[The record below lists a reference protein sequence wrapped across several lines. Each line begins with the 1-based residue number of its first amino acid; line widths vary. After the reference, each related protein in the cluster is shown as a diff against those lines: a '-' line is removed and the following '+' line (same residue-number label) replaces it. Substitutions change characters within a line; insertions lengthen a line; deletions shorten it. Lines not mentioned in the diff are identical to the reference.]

1 MSIDLGT
8 PQLSAE
14 LVGRELDLM
23 GVQGR
28 LQDPTV
34 RLATLTGPAG
44 VGKSRLAAEAAR
56 ALADGFPGGIRSVD
70 LPACASPEAA
80 VEAVA
85 GAVAAGLA
93 DAAAADAANA
103 ADFADFADFAD
114 ADGAGGPA
122 RFLLILDG
130 IEHLTGVLAPAV
142 AEHLARHAA
151 LTVLATGQQAL
162 RIYGERVVPVAPLP
176 PPGPLAEPEVA
187 DVQDNPAVQLFTRR
201 AHEVNPEFTLTA
213 ENVEAVVAI
222 CNLLEGVPLVME
234 LAAWR
239 LRLFPLRELHAWLV
253 RGGDSHLSGPVDAP
267 ARQRSV
273 LAMAEWSCRGLSDR
287 QRTLL
292 GHLAVFEGG
301 ATLATAEKVTPL
313 APGESAEAIE
323 ALLDRNLLSLTE
335 QPRADSRLTMSRT
348 IRTYGLALL
357 ADSDGERSARRAHAR
372 HYQGLLHTLDAR
384 FNGSEQ
390 RRWLRA
396 AAVEHGNVL
405 AALAHLQEEGD
416 LRGRAALVAASLR
429 PWLVRGELK
438 EGLRWFDTTAQALHE
453 EQNAQGAPGANGAHG
468 GPNGQGVP
476 QDEELL
482 RLRARLHDGAGCLA
496 AALGDHDGA
505 SHRHR
510 RAVALYKQLRDPR
523 QGARA
528 SARMGLA
535 YFHCGDRAVG
545 QSLLSAARA
554 TLEAQGDTAGSA
566 EAATALAEALAAGPA
581 EEVRALLDR
590 AVRIH
595 RQNGEVRDLARTLL
609 VSARAALR
617 ENDEETA
624 QSALRESLR
633 LFDSI
638 DERTELPAALEEF
651 ALLIQSAAGQPQRA
665 TRLFAAAESLRRRTG
680 TKVPDEHWNRVQ
692 EAVTGLRRQLGWT
705 VFATAWV
712 EGLRLRPEAMAG
724 EALAAVGPGRAEDRS
739 EAAVLTP
746 RQLQVALLVAEGLTN
761 RQIAGQLNIAEW
773 TVVNHVRHVMRK
785 LGCNSRV
792 QVAWA
797 VGRRN

>member
-1 MSIDLGT
+1 MSNDLGT
-8 PQLSAE
+8 SPLSAE

-23 GVQGR
+23 GIQGR
-28 LQDPTV
+28 LQDPAI

-44 VGKSRLAAEAAR
+44 TGKSRLAAEAAR
-56 ALADGFPGGIRSVD
+56 ALAGEFPGGIRSVD
-70 LPACASPEAA
+70 LPACASPDAA
-80 VEAVA
+80 LEAVA
-85 GAVAAGLA
+85 GAVAAG
-93 DAAAADAANA
+93 AAAAAVAPA
-103 ADFADFADFAD
+103 QARSG
-114 ADGAGGPA
+114 DGTAPG

-130 IEHLTGVLAPAV
+130 TEHLTGRLAPAV
-142 AEHLARHAA
+142 AQHLSAHAS

-176 PPGPLAEPEVA
+176 PPGPLLEPEVA

-222 CNLLEGVPLVME
+222 CNLLEGVPLVLE

-273 LAMAEWSCRGLSDR
+273 LAMAEWSCRGLSDQ

-292 GHLAVFEGG
+292 GYLSVFERG

-313 APGESAEAIE
+313 APGETAEAIE
-323 ALLDRNLLSLTE
+323 ALLDRNLLSMTE
-335 QPRADSRLTMSRT
+335 HPRAESRLTMSRT

-357 ADSDGERSARRAHAR
+357 AESGEERSARQAHAR
-372 HYQGLLHTLDAR
+372 HYRGLLHTLDGR
-384 FNGSEQ
+384 FSGSEQ
-390 RRWLRA
+390 VRWLRTA
-396 AAVEHGNVL
+396 AAEHENVL

-438 EGLRWFDTTAQALHE
+438 EGLRWFDTTAQALQE
-453 EQNAQGAPGANGAHG
+453 EQNAQGAPAGATGHHAGAD
-468 GPNGQGVP
+468 GPL
-476 QDEELL
+476 DEELL
-482 RLRARLHDGAGCLA
+482 RMRARLHDGAGCLA

-535 YFHCGDRAVG
+535 YYHCGDRAVG

-554 TLEAQGDTAGSA
+554 GLEAQGDTAGSA
-566 EAATALAEALAAGPA
+566 EAATGLAEALAAGPA

-595 RQNGEVRDLARTLL
+595 RQSGEVRDLARTLL
-609 VSARAALR
+609 AVARSALR
-617 ENDEETA
+617 EGDEDAA

-651 ALLIQSAAGQPQRA
+651 ALLIQSSAGQPQRA
-665 TRLFAAAESLRRRTG
+665 TRLFAAAEALRRRTG
-680 TKVPDEHWNRVQ
+680 AKVPDDHWNRVQ

-712 EGLRLRPEAMAG
+712 EGLRLRPRSMAG
-724 EALAAVGPGRAEDRS
+724 EALAAVGPGRAEDRG

-761 RQIAGQLNIAEW
+761 RQIAGRLGIAEW

>member
-1 MSIDLGT
+1 MSTDLGT
-8 PQLSAE
+8 PLLSAE

-23 GVQGR
+23 GIQGR
-28 LQDPTV
+28 LQDPAI
-34 RLATLTGPAG
+34 RLTTLTGPAG

-56 ALADGFPGGIRSVD
+56 RLAHEFPGGIRTVD
-70 LPACASPEAA
+70 LPACASPDAA
-80 VEAVA
+80 VDAVA
-85 GAVAAGLA
+85 DAVGRALPAGPS
-93 DAAAADAANA
+93 
-103 ADFADFADFAD
+103 
-114 ADGAGGPA
+114 AG
-122 RFLLILDG
+122 RILLLLDG
-130 IEHLTGVLAPAV
+130 VEHLTARLGPTI
-142 AEHLARHAA
+142 AEILSEHAS

-176 PPGPLAEPEVA
+176 PPGPFPEAEVA
-187 DVQDNPAVQLFTRR
+187 DVQENPAVQLFTRR

-222 CNLLEGVPLVME
+222 CNLLEGVPLVLE

-273 LAMAEWSCRGLSDR
+273 LAMAEWSCRGLTDQ

-292 GHLAVFEGG
+292 GRLAVFERG
-301 ATLATAEKVTPL
+301 APLATAEKVTPL
-313 APGESAEAIE
+313 APGETAEAIE

-357 ADSDGERSARRAHAR
+357 VETGDDRPARQAHAR
-372 HYQGLLHTLDAR
+372 HYRKLLHTLDGR

-390 RRWLRA
+390 RHWLRA
-396 AAVEHGNVL
+396 AAVEHENVL

-416 LRGRAALVAASLR
+416 LRGRAALVAACLR

-438 EGLRWFDTTAQALHE
+438 EGLRWFDTTAQALQE
-453 EQNAQGAPGANGAHG
+453 EQSAQRTPAGQGAQPGD
-468 GPNGQGVP
+468 GPR
-476 QDEELL
+476 DEELL
-482 RLRARLHDGAGCLA
+482 RLRARLYDGAGCLA

-505 SHRHR
+505 SYRHR
-510 RAVALYKQLRDPR
+510 RAVALYKQLRDHR
-523 QGARA
+523 HGARA

-535 YFHCGDRAVG
+535 YHQCGDRAVG

-566 EAATALAEALAAGPA
+566 EAATGLAEALAGTGPA
-581 EEVRALLDR
+581 EEVRSLIDR

-595 RQNGEVRDLARTLL
+595 RQSGEIRDLARTLL
-609 VSARAALR
+609 VSARAALG
-617 ENDEETA
+617 EGDEDAA

-633 LFDSI
+633 LFDSV
-638 DERTELPAALEEF
+638 DERTELPMALEAF
-651 ALLIQSAAGQPQRA
+651 ALIIQSAAGQPQRA

-680 TKVPDEHWNRVQ
+680 AKVPDDHWNRVQ

-724 EALAAVGPGRAEDRS
+724 EALAAVGPGRAEDRG